1 MTRVEVRR
9 GPLPITRRLLGEGFR
24 GLIGWGLG
32 LTAVALL
39 YLPLFPSMQTPE
51 LQGLLDSLPPELI
64 RTLGYENI
72 TSGSGY
78 AQSTFFGL
86 MGFVLLTIAGVSWAG
101 EVTGGAEESGRL
113 ELTLAHG
120 VGRTQYALEA
130 ALAVLIKLGLLG
142 ALAWAVVWAIDSP
155 AQLELDPGN
164 LLAVVMSWVGLG
176 LFSATAGFAGGA
188 LSGRRIVAVGAGA
201 GVAVAGY
208 ALQAVANNS
217 EDLEGLRAFS
227 PYAWAFGET
236 PLAHGWDLP
245 GLAALWLGSAAL
257 VAVGTVAL
265 SRRDIL
271 G

>member
-1 MTRVEVRR
+1 MTAVVTRR
-9 GPLPITRRLLGEGFR
+9 RPLPITRRLLREGTR
-24 GLIGWGLG
+24 GLLGWALG

-86 MGFVLLTIAGVSWAG
+86 LGFVLLTIAGVAWAAA
-101 EVTGGAEESGRL
+101 VTGGAEESGQL
-113 ELTLAHG
+113 ELTLAHA
-120 VGRTQYALEA
+120 VGRTPYALQA
-130 ALAVLIKLGLLG
+130 AFALLLKLCLLG
-142 ALAWAVVWAIDSP
+142 AVAWAVVWALNSP
-155 AQLELDPGN
+155 AELALDPGN
-164 LLAVVMSWVGLG
+164 LLAVVASWVGLG
-176 LFSATAGFAGGA
+176 LFSASAAFAGGA

-208 ALQAVANNS
+208 GLQAVANNS
-217 EDLEGLRAFS
+217 ETLEVLRAFS
-227 PYAWAFGET
+227 PYAWAFGQA
-236 PLAHGWDLP
+236 PLAQGWDVP

-257 VAVGTVAL
+257 VAVGTAAL
-265 SRRDIL
+265 ARRDIL